1 MQKMGKFRKG
11 ESGNPAGKPK
21 GTKDWRAKLR
31 DQLQDAAPDIVK
43 AVVAAAKG
51 GDVQA
56 ARIVL
61 DKLIPS
67 IKASSAPIS
76 IPLPAGSG
84 FLERAET
91 VFSAMAKGEVSP
103 DDATAFLGA
112 LATVMKTQEVDD
124 LEARITA
131 LERSVGK

>member
-1 MQKMGKFRKG
+1 MARFKKG

-21 GTKDWRAKLR
+21 GTKDWRSQLR

-43 AVVAAAKG
+43 AVVNAAKG

-67 IKASSAPIS
+67 IKASSAPVS
-76 IPLPAGSG
+76 ITLPAGSG
-84 FLERAET
+84 FLDRAEA
-91 VFSAMAKGEVSP
+91 VFLAMAKGEVSP
-103 DDATAFLGA
+103 DDATSFLGA
-112 LATVMKTQEVDD
+112 LATVMKANEIDS

-131 LERSVGK
+131 LEERSPRR

>member
-1 MQKMGKFRKG
+1 MARFKKG
-11 ESGNPAGKPK
+11 ESGNPSGKPK
-21 GTKDWRAKLR
+21 GTKDWRSRLR

-43 AVVAAAKG
+43 AVVDAAKG

-76 IPLPAGSG
+76 ITLPAGSG
-84 FLERAET
+84 FLERAEA
-91 VFSAMAKGEVSP
+91 VFAAMSQGKMSP
-103 DDATAFLGA
+103 DDAVAFLGA
-112 LATVMKTQEVDD
+112 LANVMKAQEVDD

-131 LERSVGK
+131 LEKGVSR

>member
-1 MQKMGKFRKG
+1 MARYKKG

-21 GTKDWRAKLR
+21 GTKDWRSQLR

-43 AVVAAAKG
+43 AVVNAAKG
-51 GDVQA
+51 GDVSA

-67 IKASSAPIS
+67 LKSTSAPVS
-76 IPLPAGSG
+76 LSLPAGSG
-84 FLERAET
+84 FTERAEA
-91 VFSAMAKGEVSP
+91 VFKAISEGNIPP
-103 DDATAFLGA
+103 DDGTALLGA
-112 LATVMKTQEVDD
+112 LATVIKAHEIDD

-131 LERSVGK
+131 WIVSKVL